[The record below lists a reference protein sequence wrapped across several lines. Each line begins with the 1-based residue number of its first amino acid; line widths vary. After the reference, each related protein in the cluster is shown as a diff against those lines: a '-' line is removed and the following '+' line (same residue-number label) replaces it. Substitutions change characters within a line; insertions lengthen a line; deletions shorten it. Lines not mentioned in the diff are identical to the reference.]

1 MDKDNEIKITVRA
14 DISDLEKDM
23 EKATRKVDQQAD
35 KMEKSFQDLSKSLD
49 KLKKNMNNA
58 LSTNTSNFSG
68 LTTQLNKL
76 SSVATTVGNK
86 IKSTLTKAFNV
97 QGKVTVKQDVQT
109 TNTSNTSSGGNGSA
123 LADSLMTGGTIG
135 AMMNKQLSIMNKNI
149 LSTIP
154 KSFKGA
160 IDKSEGMFANMGNSI
175 QKVFSDLANTVSK
188 GTIGK
193 VKEYRKLGEDLQFL
207 RNQSALTKTGFME
220 LLRSFK
226 RGIIDAEQLGNGL
239 KITQRSL
246 KNIREQAKG
255 RNIDLNFNNA
265 DKKLMEIR
273 EQIKGVIAE
282 FNKGDIDQTTMVK
295 KIMALGG
302 KVQSA
307 MQQTNNVIDRQSK
320 AINASLA
327 SIDQKSFG
335 YRLGEQFEKIGVK
348 ANASFKKIQASV
360 NELKR
365 KLSDT
370 TIGKGLTTLNTT
382 IKTKVSPAFQV
393 LQGRCKQLLSG
404 FKKVGN
410 GAKKMGSDTKQ
421 ATNMMKSGF
430 GGLMAMLSPFISI
443 FAIFQGLKTSITSY
457 VDSLQD
463 STKFATVFKGET
475 QEMAKWV
482 DELNSRVTMGKSE
495 IMDFSSNLYRMG
507 LNMGVASDDAMQ
519 MSQSMTE
526 LGADLVQFTGDAN
539 AIDALAG
546 ALRGEYDSIQNYGY
560 ALSASAVEAKAL
572 AMGLDASS
580 DSARM
585 LATQTLLL
593 EQSGDVLGYTARNS
607 QSLAVQLAFLR
618 KNFQALGQSIASCFA
633 GLLQIVVPVL
643 NRIVQAVTATFNKIA
658 SVINQVFAI
667 FGIKVGGGGGGSIG
681 GGGGISGA
689 IGAIGDTIG
698 GVGDAIDSVSDG
710 LGGASSGADKL
721 ADNLADGAKNA
732 QSIVE
737 SLSLMNIDQIN
748 NIDSPDD
755 GGSSG
760 SGGSGSG
767 SPSSGGSGG
776 LGSGGSGGV
785 GDLGGL
791 GDVGGGL
798 SDALIID
805 DSVISENEI
814 KIGELARKIAN
825 ALMFIGEN
833 FKIGWDKTSGY
844 VQSAVE
850 RLKGAF
856 VGLGQAIEE
865 HLVGFANN
873 GGARLIQAI
882 GEISGSLFGLATNI
896 GASVIEI
903 ITGLVSHL
911 NPANNPITRFF
922 IDSFSLV
929 LENIASFARSF
940 SGWWD
945 TLVDGGLGHFINTC
959 GDVIVLIGGLLCE
972 AIGTAIGWVQQFF
985 DSFVGQAILEGV
997 AGFIDMVATA
1007 IDWLVKVIS
1016 ENRELVYGFAIGF
1029 GAVFVGAFVVANAGI
1044 IAIIAGITALVVG
1057 IGWLWDNWDM
1067 VWGKITD
1074 LFNTVKDKI
1083 TGVISDIWGEFED
1096 KFPNCAKT
1104 VKTVFTNMKTIVT
1117 SIFDNIKTI
1126 IVTVIKV
1133 IIALFTGDF
1142 SSIKDIVKKAMDKI
1156 KSNIST
1162 VWNAIKQ
1169 IFSTVWNAIKS
1180 LVTTVITNIVNTI
1193 KTKFNTAKSN
1203 VTTILNNI
1211 KSTFTTIWNNI
1222 KTTATTIISNIVN
1235 TVKDKF
1241 NSAKTTATNIWNGI
1255 KTGITNAIN
1264 ATKTSVTNV
1273 VTTISNG
1280 IKNGFTNAKNTAINV
1295 FNTLKS
1301 KITGVM
1307 NGIRDTIKGIIN
1319 KITGFFSG
1327 AKFSL
1332 PHIKLPHF
1340 SIQPSGWKISD
1351 LLEGSIPK
1359 LGISWYSDG
1368 RPTTNTAITLINRAK
1383 SVELLI
1389 S

>member
-1 MDKDNEIKITVRA
+1 MSNDNEVKITISA
-14 DISDLEKDM
+14 DTSDLEKDI
-23 EKATRKVDQQAD
+23 ENASRKIDKQTD
-35 KMEKSFQDLSKSLD
+35 KMEKSFDELSKSLD

-76 SSVATTVGNK
+76 SNVATTVGNK
-86 IKSTLTKAFNV
+86 IKSTLQKAFNV
-97 QGKVTVKQDVQT
+97 EGKVKVQQEVQT
-109 TNTSNTSSGGNGSA
+109 TNTSNASGGGSSA
-123 LADSLMTGGTIG
+123 LADALMTGGTIG
-135 AMMNKQLSIMNKNI
+135 AMMNKELAQMGKSISSI
-149 LSTIP
+149 IP

-160 IDKSEGMFANMGNSI
+160 IDESEGMFANMGNSI
-175 QKVFSDLANTVSK
+175 EKIFSDMANTISK

-193 VKEYRKLGEDLQFL
+193 VKEYRKLSEDLQFL

-239 KITQRSL
+239 KTTQKSL

-265 DKKLMEIR
+265 DLKLREIR

-307 MQQTNNVIDRQSK
+307 MQQTNNTIDRQSK

-370 TIGKGLTTLNTT
+370 TIGKGLTKLNTT
-382 IKTKVSPAFQV
+382 IQTKVSPAFQV

-430 GGLMAMLSPFISI
+430 SGLMAMLSPFISI
-443 FAIFQGLKTSITSY
+443 FAIFQGLKSSITSY

-463 STKFATVFKGET
+463 STKFATVFGGKT
-475 QEMAKWV
+475 QEMANWV
-482 DELNSRVTMGKSE
+482 DELNSRVTMGKST

-580 DSARM
+580 ESAKL

-593 EQSGDVLGYTARNS
+593 EQSGNVLGYTARNS

-618 KNFQALGQSIASCFA
+618 KNFQALGQSIGACFG

-643 NRIVQAVTATFNKIA
+643 NRIVQAVTQAFNKIA
-658 SVINQVFAI
+658 SVINQVLAI
-667 FGIKVGGGGGGSIG
+667 FGIKVGGSASGGSGGGGAIG
-681 GGGGISGA
+681 QAISG
-689 IGAIGDTIG
+689 ITDSLGSGL
-698 GVGDAIDSVSDG
+698 GDASNGAEKIADG
-710 LGGASSGADKL
+710 LKEGAS
-721 ADNLADGAKNA
+721 NAKA
-732 QSIVE
+732 LGKEVGK
-737 SLSLMNIDQIN
+737 LMNIDELN
-748 NIDSPDD
+748 LLSSPD
-755 GGSSG
+755 SG
-760 SGGSGSG
+760 SDGSGGTGGSGSG
-767 SPSSGGSGG
+767 SG
-776 LGSGGSGGV
+776 GSGGSGGV
-785 GDLGGL
+785 GSGG
-791 GDVGGGL
+791 GIGGGGL
-798 SDALIID
+798 SDALVID
-805 DSVISENEI
+805 DSVLSESET
-814 KIGELARKIAN
+814 KIGELAKKIAN
-825 ALMFIGEN
+825 ALLFIGEN
-833 FKIGWDKTSGY
+833 FKIGWDRTSGY
-844 VQSAVE
+844 VQSAIE

-856 VGLGQAIEE
+856 SSLGEAIEE

-882 GEISGSLFGLATNI
+882 GEVSGAVTGLAMNI
-896 GASVIEI
+896 GASVVEMIS
-903 ITGLVSHL
+903 GLVSHL
-911 NPANNPITRFF
+911 NPENNPITRFF
-922 IDSFSLV
+922 IDSLSML
-929 LENIASFARSF
+929 LENTASFAQSF

-945 TLVDGGLGHFINTC
+945 KLVDGGLGHFLNTC
-959 GDVIVLIGGLLCE
+959 GDVVVLIGGLLVE
-972 AIGTAIGWVQQFF
+972 AIGTAIGWIQQFF
-985 DSFVGQAILEGV
+985 DSWVGQAILEGV
-997 AGFIDMVATA
+997 AGFIDMISTA

-1016 ENRELVYGFAIGF
+1016 ENREIVYGFAIGF

-1044 IAIIAGITALVVG
+1044 IAIIATITALVVG
-1057 IGWLWDNWDM
+1057 IGWLWENWDM
-1067 VWGKITD
+1067 VWNGIVNV
-1074 LFNTVKDKI
+1074 FNNVKDTIVNKL
-1083 TGVISDIWGEFED
+1083 TDIWNAFED
-1096 KFPNCAKT
+1096 KFPQCAKT
-1104 VKTVFTNMKTIVT
+1104 VKTIFNNMKTIVK
-1117 SIFDNIKTI
+1117 SAFD
-1126 IVTVIKV
+1126 VIKSAITTAIKLIV
-1133 IIALFTGDF
+1133 AIFTGDF
-1142 SSIKDIVKKAMDKI
+1142 GKVKDIVKKHMDTCKTSI
-1156 KSNIST
+1156 TNI
-1162 VWNAIKQ
+1162 
-1169 IFSTVWNAIKS
+1169 WNAIKS
-1180 LVTTVITNIVNTI
+1180 N
-1193 KTKFNTAKSN
+1193 FS
-1203 VTTILNNI
+1203 TILNA
-1211 KSTFTTIWNNI
+1211 I
-1222 KTTATTIISNIVN
+1222 KTVATNIFTSIVN

-1241 NSAKTTATNIWNGI
+1241 NSAKTTATSIWNGI

-1273 VTTISNG
+1273 VTTITNG
-1280 IKNGFTNAKNTAINV
+1280 IKNGFNNAKTSAINA
-1295 FNTLKS
+1295 FNGIKS
-1301 KITGVM
+1301 KITSIM
-1307 NGIRDTIKGIIN
+1307 DGIKSKVKSIIDSIK
-1319 KITGFFSG
+1319 GFFSN

-1340 SIQPSGWKISD
+1340 SIKPSGWGIGD
-1351 LLEGSIPK
+1351 LLKGTIPS
-1359 LGISWYSDG
+1359 LGIKICAFIWKHMNNK
-1368 RPTTNTAITLINRAK
+1368 PL
-1383 SVELLI
+1383 
-1389 S
+1389 

>member
-35 KMEKSFQDLSKSLD
+35 KMEKSFEDLSKTLD
-49 KLKKNMNNA
+49 KVKKNMNNA
-58 LSTNTSNFSG
+58 FSVNNTNMSG
-68 LTTQLNKL
+68 LTNQFNKL
-76 SSVATTVGNK
+76 SAMATTVGNK

-123 LADSLMTGGTIG
+123 LTDSLMTGGAIG
-135 AMMNKQLSIMNKNI
+135 AMMNKELAKIGNSISSI
-149 LSTIP
+149 IP
-154 KSFKGA
+154 KSFKKA
-160 IDKSEGMFANMGNSI
+160 IGESEGMFANMGNSI

-193 VKEYRKLGEDLQFL
+193 VKEYRQLGEDIEYL
-207 RNQSALTKTGFME
+207 RSKLVLAKTGFVE
-220 LLRSFK
+220 LFKSFK
-226 RGIIDAEQLGNGL
+226 KGIIDASQLHKELQKTEKSVMAISNEAKRRGINLNLNGTTKEVSSVRKQIGEL
-239 KITQRSL
+239 I
-246 KNIREQAKG
+246 
-255 RNIDLNFNNA
+255 A
-265 DKKLMEIR
+265 D
-273 EQIKGVIAE
+273 
-282 FNKGDIDQTTMVK
+282 FNKGNIDNSQLVK
-295 KIMALGG
+295 SIMGLT
-302 KVQSA
+302 KKTQHS
-307 MQQTNNVIDRQSK
+307 MQVTNSTLKKGIAELEVN
-320 AINASLA
+320 LA

-370 TIGKGLTTLNTT
+370 TIGKGLTKLHTT
-382 IKTKVSPAFQV
+382 IQTKVSPAFKV
-393 LQGRCKQLLSG
+393 LQGRCRELLSW

-410 GAKKMGSDTKQ
+410 GAKKVGNDTAS
-421 ATNMMKSGF
+421 ATSKMKSGF
-430 GGLMAMLSPFISI
+430 SGLMSMLNPFISI

-482 DELNSRVTMGKSE
+482 DELNSKVTMGKSE

-618 KNFQALGQSIASCFA
+618 KNFQALGSAIGSCFA

-667 FGIKVGGGGGGSIG
+667 FGIKVGGGGGGGSIG

-767 SPSSGGSGG
+767 SPSSGSGSGG
-776 LGSGGSGGV
+776 LGSGGGSGI

-833 FKIGWDKTSGY
+833 FKIGWDRTSGY

-896 GASVIEI
+896 GASIVELV
-903 ITGLVSHL
+903 TGLVSHL
-911 NPANNPITRFF
+911 NPANNPFTRFF
-922 IDSFSLV
+922 IDSLSLV
-929 LENIASFARSF
+929 LESISSFAQSF
-940 SGWWD
+940 SQWWD
-945 TLVDGGLGHFINTC
+945 KLVTSGGMQHFLNVC
-959 GDVIVLIGGLLCE
+959 GDVIMLVGGALCE
-972 AIGTAIGWVQQFF
+972 ALAIVIGWVEKFF
-985 DSFVGQAILEGV
+985 NSWIGQTILEGV

-1007 IDWLVKVIS
+1007 IEWLANIIAENIDVVYRLAIVI
-1016 ENRELVYGFAIGF
+1016 GGAFAL
-1029 GAVFVGAFVVANAGI
+1029 AFVVANAGI

-1193 KTKFNTAKSN
+1193 KTKFNNAKSN

-1235 TVKDKF
+1235 TVKSKF

-1340 SIQPSGWKISD
+1340 SISPKGWGIGD
-1351 LLEGSIPK
+1351 LLKGTIPS
-1359 LGISWYSDG
+1359 LGIKICAFIWKHMNNK
-1368 RPTTNTAITLINRAK
+1368 PL
-1383 SVELLI
+1383 
-1389 S
+1389 